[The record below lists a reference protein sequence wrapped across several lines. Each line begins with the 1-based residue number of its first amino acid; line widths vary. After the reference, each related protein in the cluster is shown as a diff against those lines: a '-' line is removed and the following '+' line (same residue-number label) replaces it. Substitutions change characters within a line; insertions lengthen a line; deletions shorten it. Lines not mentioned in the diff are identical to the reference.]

1 MEELD
6 FLKKNW
12 KKNEN
17 SFEQVSEIAIYR
29 MIHKKSSSIVKWIL
43 IISILEFIFWNAIS
57 LFFVNE
63 DYIKRKYSK
72 NIVEYIIEINT
83 ICNIINYVVILIFI
97 YFFYKNYRAISSDT
111 STSQLMKN
119 IIKTRKTVHYYV
131 WFNILFL
138 IFGTLIILY
147 VQFMYDSRLV
157 IIKDKI
163 LNSSSNLPMIKSL
176 LFLTIILLIGVG
188 IIWLFYRLL
197 YGILLRKLYRNYNE
211 LKKIDL

>member
-97 YFFYKNYRAISSDT
+97 YFFYKNYKAISSDT